1 MSKKF
6 YLFVVLAETTALCVA
21 YSYFIC
27 VTNRY
32 ANNMK
37 GNQEE
42 NPEPAEEKP
51 AEDKPAE
58 GEAPKEEEAPKAD
71 EAKEQAN
78 PPDVEM

>member
-32 ANNMK
+32 ADNMK
-37 GNQEE
+37 GTPDEGE
-42 NPEPAEEKP
+42 KAEEPAEEK
-51 AEDKPAE
+51 A
-58 GEAPKEEEAPKAD
+58 AD
-71 EAKEQAN
+71 
-78 PPDVEM
+78 DMMEM